1 MENYSTRGAIATVTT
16 VKHWDDKEIR
26 FDYSAFYISTTCIIE
41 ARAKV
46 FDFAD
51 MCHARFGAIYFK
63 EWFPLNIWH
72 YVV

>member
-1 MENYSTRGAIATVTT
+1 MYP
-16 VKHWDDKEIR
+16 K
-26 FDYSAFYISTTCIIE
+26 SARSLVSIE
-41 ARAKV
+41 AIAKV

-63 EWFPLNIWH
+63 EQFSLNIWH